1 MAFFIYVNL
10 PSVESSNL
18 HAQMVFQKFIHSAFA
33 ATHPICQFMCV
44 VCEFIERVC
53 GFICLF
59 FVMPLASGT
68 YTDLIFNAL
77 DPLKQ
82 CQQTLDVL
90 LVHFT
95 TISIS
100 ISISITV
107 SIPSIVPI
115 VVSIAR
121 TIAISI

>member
-1 MAFFIYVNL
+1 
-10 PSVESSNL
+10 
-18 HAQMVFQKFIHSAFA
+18 MVFQKFIHSAFT
-33 ATHPICQFMCV
+33 ATHPVCQFMRV

-59 FVMPLASGT
+59 FVLPLASGAYT
-68 YTDLIFNAL
+68 YLIFNAL
-77 DPLKQ
+77 DPLEQ

-95 TISIS
+95 P
-100 ISISITV
+100 ISITV
-107 SIPSIVPI
+107 AIPSIVPI
-115 VVSIAR
+115 VVSAAR